1 GMKSTDIIYWKQNE
15 KVSFYDENGKER
27 EKFEKLSYPRIFL
40 AKVFNGEQID
50 GLPPLEPRPI
60 LSEEVRHARAKA
72 LLTASGAKIDIDDRN
87 NAFYRGGDSDTLF
100 LPKQSQF
107 DSSDYFY
114 ATALHELG
122 HWTGHFSRL
131 NRDMMYPV
139 GSSGYA

>member
-1 GMKSTDIIYWKQNE
+1 
-15 KVSFYDENGKER
+15 
-27 EKFEKLSYPRIFL
+27 RIFL

-87 NAFYRGGDSDTLF
+87 HAFYRGGDSDTLF

-107 DSSDYFY
+107 DSSGYFY

-122 HWTGHFSRL
+122 H
-131 NRDMMYPV
+131 
-139 GSSGYA
+139 